1 MQHYTRWVILDTGIL
16 VSAAIRPDSI
26 PALALEKA
34 MLDFDV
40 CVSQETL
47 AELERVLGRS
57 KFDRYAPKAQ
67 REVFLSGFREQA
79 TMVNVSIIV
88 TDCPDPKD
96 NMFLALA
103 ETAMAELIISSDPHL
118 TNMHPWRGIP
128 ILPPAAFLVG
138 IK

>member
-1 MQHYTRWVILDTGIL
+1 MILDTGIL

-26 PALALEKA
+26 PALALEKSF
-34 MLDFDV
+34 LDFDV

-67 REVFLSGFREQA
+67 REVFLKGFREQA
-79 TMVNVSIIV
+79 TMVNVSVIV

-103 ETAMAELIISSDPHL
+103 ETAMAELIVSSDPHL

>member
-1 MQHYTRWVILDTGIL
+1 MSFARWVILDTGIL

-47 AELERVLGRS
+47 AELELVLGRS

>member
-1 MQHYTRWVILDTGIL
+1 MSFARWVILDTGIL

-26 PALALEKA
+26 PALALEKSL
-34 MLDFDV
+34 LDFDV
-40 CVSQETL
+40 CVSQATL
-47 AELERVLGRS
+47 TELEEVLGRS
-57 KFDRYAPKAQ
+57 RFDRYAPKAQ
-67 REVFLSGFREQA
+67 REAFLQGFREQA
-79 TMVNVSIIV
+79 TMVDVPIIV
-88 TDCPDPKD
+88 TDCPHPKD

-103 ETAMAELIISSDPHL
+103 ETAIAELIISSDPHL

>member
-1 MQHYTRWVILDTGIL
+1 MSFARWVILDTGIL

-47 AELERVLGRS
+47 AELELVLGRS

-79 TMVNVSIIV
+79 TLVNVSVIV

-96 NMFLALA
+96 NMLLALA

>member
-1 MQHYTRWVILDTGIL
+1 MSFARWVILDTGIL

-26 PALALEKA
+26 PALALEKSL
-34 MLDFDV
+34 LDFDV

-67 REVFLSGFREQA
+67 REAFLKGFREQA
-79 TMVNVSIIV
+79 TTVNVSIIV
-88 TDCPDPKD
+88 TDCPDSKD

-118 TNMHPWRGIP
+118 KNMHPWRGIP

>member
-1 MQHYTRWVILDTGIL
+1 MSFARWVILDTGIL

-67 REVFLSGFREQA
+67 HEVFLSGFREQA
-79 TMVNVSIIV
+79 TLVNVSVIV

>member
-1 MQHYTRWVILDTGIL
+1 MSFARWVILDTGIL

-47 AELERVLGRS
+47 AELEQVLGRS

-79 TMVNVSIIV
+79 TMVNVSVIV

>member
-1 MQHYTRWVILDTGIL
+1 MSFARWVILDTGIL

>member
-1 MQHYTRWVILDTGIL
+1 MSFARWVVLDTGIL

-26 PALALEKA
+26 PALALEKSL
-34 MLDFDV
+34 LDFDV
-40 CVSQETL
+40 CVSHETL
-47 AELERVLGRS
+47 AELESVLARS
-57 KFDRYAPKAQ
+57 KFDRYAPKTR
-67 REVFLSGFREQA
+67 REAFIAGFRERA
-79 TMVNVSIIV
+79 TLVDVSIIV

-103 ETAMAELIISSDPHL
+103 EAAVAELIISSDPHL

>member
-1 MQHYTRWVILDTGIL
+1 MSFARWVILDTGIL
-16 VSAAIRPDSI
+16 ASAAIRPASI
-26 PALALEKA
+26 PALALEKSL
-34 MLDFDV
+34 LDFDV
-40 CVSQETL
+40 CVSQATL

-57 KFDRYAPKAQ
+57 RFDRYAPKAQ
-67 REVFLSGFREQA
+67 REAFLQGFREQA
-79 TMVNVSIIV
+79 TMVDVSVIV

-103 ETAMAELIISSDPHL
+103 ETAIAELIISSDPHL

>member
-1 MQHYTRWVILDTGIL
+1 MSFARWVILDTGIL

-26 PALALEKA
+26 PALALEKSL
-34 MLDFDV
+34 LDFDV

-47 AELERVLGRS
+47 AELELVLGRS

-67 REVFLSGFREQA
+67 RENFLSGFREQA
-79 TMVNVSIIV
+79 TMVIV

>member
-1 MQHYTRWVILDTGIL
+1 MSFARWVILDTGIL

-79 TMVNVSIIV
+79 TLVNVSVIV